1 MSFRDFS
8 EHEERRA
15 GAMFAHQLQ
24 QTVGAALDTA
34 LQVVRTVAIEPT
46 LEDLRVVI
54 LLDVDGQRVGD
65 HSVLR

>member
-1 MSFRDFS
+1 MSFHL

-15 GAMFAHQLQ
+15 GAMFPHQLQ
-24 QTVGAALDTA
+24 QRSVLRSLDTA
-34 LQVVRTVAIEPT
+34 LQVVRTVAIETT

-54 LLDVDGQRVGD
+54 PLDVDGQRVGD